1 MPRHGLRRGVGGH
14 SAFPSEDGAS
24 ASTPSNDRPHRHPNF
39 EPPVPARNPRA
50 EIFPANDGHPRLH
63 NLPIG
68 GDPDLADTEED
79 LGDSGEER
87 DDEDED
93 DIDIDIEDEE
103 GDDEELRHEEG
114 ELPGQYQRINQAA
127 ASQPSA
133 TRPPPSSGNPTGPS
147 HTRSRCIFSNASP
160 SSASACISTSNS
172 MRVTHLPK

>member
-24 ASTPSNDRPHRHPNF
+24 ASTPSNDQPYRHPNF

-79 LGDSGEER
+79 LGESGEEH

-103 GDDEELRHEEG
+103 GEVEMEGQEYDDYDGIFFFL
-114 ELPGQYQRINQAA
+114 
-127 ASQPSA
+127 
-133 TRPPPSSGNPTGPS
+133 GP
-147 HTRSRCIFSNASP
+147 
-160 SSASACISTSNS
+160 CISFAFIVLFLSFFFCFS
-172 MRVTHLPK
+172 VGRDF